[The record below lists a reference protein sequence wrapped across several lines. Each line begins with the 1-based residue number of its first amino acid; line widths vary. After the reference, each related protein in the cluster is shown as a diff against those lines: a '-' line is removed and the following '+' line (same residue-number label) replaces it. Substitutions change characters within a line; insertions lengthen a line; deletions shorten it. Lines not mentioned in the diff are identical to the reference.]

1 MKRYEEY
8 KDTGV
13 KWIPKIPKHWNI
25 EPFGRHFTYGKGLP
39 ITKADLIQ
47 EGIPVIS
54 YGQIHSKLNRGT
66 TISDELVRYVS
77 PMYLSSN
84 PNSLLKSG
92 DFIFADTS
100 EDIEGSG
107 NFAYNDYETNLFA
120 GYHTLIARPIDLVNT
135 KYLAYLFLSKPWK
148 NQVQS
153 LVNGVKVYS
162 IGKRHLKKSIL
173 LFPPLAEQEKIVS
186 YLEDKTAKIDA
197 LIEELSKQIKLLNE
211 LKESEI
217 ANIITRGLN
226 PDVKMKESGIPWI
239 GMIPE
244 HWEIKKIS
252 SLFKERR
259 EKVSDK
265 VFQALSV
272 SKQGITLQLETA
284 VKTDNGDNR
293 KKVCVG
299 DFVVNSRSDRKG
311 SCGISPFDGSV
322 SLINIVLQP
331 RNFIEGKFFHY
342 LFRSNNY
349 IEEYYRLGRGIV
361 ADLWTTRYSEMKNIL
376 VPLPPLEEQRAIVNY
391 IEDKCNKVNSLISEL
406 ETEIEYLKE
415 YKQKLIADCVTGQ
428 IDVRNM

>member
-173 LFPPLAEQEKIVS
+173 LFPPLAEQEKIVRF
-186 YLEDKTAKIDA
+186 LESKTLCIDA
-197 LIEELSKQIKLLNE
+197 YV
-211 LKESEI
+211 
-217 ANIITRGLN
+217 A
-226 PDVKMKESGIPWI
+226 
-239 GMIPE
+239 
-244 HWEIKKIS
+244 
-252 SLFKERR
+252 ERER
-259 EKVSDK
+259 V
-265 VFQALSV
+265 
-272 SKQGITLQLETA
+272 T
-284 VKTDNGDNR
+284 
-293 KKVCVG
+293 
-299 DFVVNSRSDRKG
+299 
-311 SCGISPFDGSV
+311 
-322 SLINIVLQP
+322 
-331 RNFIEGKFFHY
+331 
-342 LFRSNNY
+342 
-349 IEEYYRLGRGIV
+349 V
-361 ADLWTTRYSEMKNIL
+361 A
-376 VPLPPLEEQRAIVNY
+376 
-391 IEDKCNKVNSLISEL
+391 
-406 ETEIEYLKE
+406 
-415 YKQKLIADCVTGQ
+415 
-428 IDVRNM
+428 

>member
-162 IGKRHLKKSIL
+162 
-173 LFPPLAEQEKIVS
+173 
-186 YLEDKTAKIDA
+186 
-197 LIEELSKQIKLLNE
+197 
-211 LKESEI
+211 
-217 ANIITRGLN
+217 
-226 PDVKMKESGIPWI
+226 
-239 GMIPE
+239 
-244 HWEIKKIS
+244 
-252 SLFKERR
+252 
-259 EKVSDK
+259 
-265 VFQALSV
+265 
-272 SKQGITLQLETA
+272 
-284 VKTDNGDNR
+284 
-293 KKVCVG
+293 
-299 DFVVNSRSDRKG
+299 VNSGNNWKYDEIRYWDKNATYRFYAIAPFVPQNGNYFYCDR
-311 SCGISPFDGSV
+311 C
-322 SLINIVLQP
+322 
-331 RNFIEGKFFHY
+331 
-342 LFRSNNY
+342 
-349 IEEYYRLGRGIV
+349 
-361 ADLWTTRYSEMKNIL
+361 
-376 VPLPPLEEQRAIVNY
+376 
-391 IEDKCNKVNSLISEL
+391 
-406 ETEIEYLKE
+406 
-415 YKQKLIADCVTGQ
+415 
-428 IDVRNM
+428 